1 MGNMMSGMDPRLVKM
16 AMKKMGIKQED
27 VGASRVIIETL
38 DNKKIIINNPVVQ
51 KIDMAGNV
59 SFQIS
64 GDVEEESN
72 NEDDIEMIMEQT
84 KKSKEKVKEVL
95 EKNKGDIAK
104 TILDLK

>member
-1 MGNMMSGMDPRLVKM
+1 MSGMDPRLVKM

>member
-38 DNKKIIINNPVVQ
+38 DNKKIIINNPIVQ
-51 KIDMAGNV
+51 KIDMAGNT

-64 GDVEEESN
+64 GDVEEEN
-72 NEDDIEMIMEQT
+72 TNEADIEMIMEQT
-84 KKSKEKVKEVL
+84 NKSREKVKEAL
-95 EKNKGDIAK
+95 EKNKGDIAR

>member
-1 MGNMMSGMDPRLVKM
+1 MSGMDPRLVKM

-38 DNKKIIINNPVVQ
+38 DNKKIIINNPIVQ
-51 KIDMAGNV
+51 KIDMAGNT

-64 GDVEEESN
+64 GDVEEEN
-72 NEDDIEMIMEQT
+72 TNEADIEMIMEQT
-84 KKSKEKVKEVL
+84 NKSREKVKEAL
-95 EKNKGDIAK
+95 EKNKGDIAR